1 VTSRADVLQAKTQL
15 KSAQAQALDL
25 QIQRAQLEHTIAVL
39 LGKAPAQYRFPVAPL
54 TDPVIPVIPPGLP
67 STLLKRRRDIA
78 AAERRVAAAN
88 AQIGIAQAA
97 YYPNLTLSASGGYQ
111 SSSLGDLISL
121 PNRFWSIGP
130 RMALGIFDGGLRKS
144 QVEQATAILDTTAD
158 NYRLTVL
165 SAFQEVEDQLIAF
178 RVLEAEA
185 ATQRETED
193 LARQSLAVVTNQYKA
208 GLLSYLNVVAAQTVL
223 LDSERTSIA
232 LMNQRLDASIALI
245 RAVGGSWSPA
255 TESPRAALGLD
266 NDAATP

>member
-1 VTSRADVLQAKTQL
+1 
-15 KSAQAQALDL
+15 
-25 QIQRAQLEHTIAVL
+25 
-39 LGKAPAQYRFPVAPL
+39 
-54 TDPVIPVIPPGLP
+54 
-67 STLLKRRRDIA
+67 
-78 AAERRVAAAN
+78 AAERRVAAAS

-144 QVEQATAILDTTAD
+144 QVEQATAILDATAD

-165 SAFQEVEDQLIAF
+165 SAFQEVEDQLIAL

-255 TESPRAALGLD
+255 TESPRSVLGLD